1 MKIGAQLQVAMAN
14 MDKQVEMARRIG
26 SETMVSPKEAKAEI
40 KAAEEASGSL
50 GKNVNVEA

>member
-26 SETMVSPKEAKAEI
+26 SETMVSPKEAKEEI
-40 KAAEEASGSL
+40 KAAEEASGTL